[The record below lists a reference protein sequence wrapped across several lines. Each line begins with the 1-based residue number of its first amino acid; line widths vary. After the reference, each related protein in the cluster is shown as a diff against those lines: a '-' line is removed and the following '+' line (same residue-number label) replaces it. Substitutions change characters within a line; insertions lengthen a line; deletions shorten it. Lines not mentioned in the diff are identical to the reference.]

1 MGGMDNKTSVETSRA
16 KNNSRK
22 YHSKKNEK
30 LYKEYLESEWQ
41 HRTTFADW
49 KEYKNGKKKSK
60 GNMQKPLTAKELK
73 ARGYNTKSLN
83 QTVRWK

>member
-1 MGGMDNKTSVETSRA
+1 MDNKTSVDASRA

-22 YHSKKNEK
+22 YHSKKNEQ
-30 LYKEYLESEWQ
+30 LYKEYLESGFQ
-41 HRTTFADW
+41 YKVSFADW
-49 KEYKNGKKKSK
+49 KDHKNKKKSK
-60 GNMQKPLTAKELK
+60 KGQMQKPLTAKELK